1 MIVAENITKSYTNGK
16 TVTPVLK
23 DVSLQINDGEFVV
36 ILGASGS
43 GKSTLL
49 SVLSGLEKADGG
61 KITVGGEALSEMTD
75 KQLTDFRKRTVGF
88 VFQQYFLL
96 PHLTV
101 EGNVKLGANLAA
113 NREYGEIIEA
123 VGLGEKSRRRPAELS
138 GGEQQRVS
146 IARALAKKPSLLFLD
161 EPTGALDE
169 ETGRSILD
177 YLTKLQAELKFTA
190 VMVTHNPFFADMAD
204 TVIKMN
210 SGRIAETYKNKTR
223 KTAYEIGW

>member
-1 MIVAENITKSYTNGK
+1 MILAQNITKANTNGK
-16 TVTPVLK
+16 TETPVLK
-23 DVSLQINDGEFVV
+23 GVSLEIQDGDFAV

-49 SVLSGLEKADGG
+49 SVLSGLEKADSGR
-61 KITVGGEALSEMTD
+61 VEVNGECLTDMTD

-101 EGNVKLGANLAA
+101 EGNVKLGAQLADNKA
-113 NREYGEIIEA
+113 YAEIIEA
-123 VGLGEKSRRRPAELS
+123 VGLGEKRNRRPAELS

-146 IARALAKKPSLLFLD
+146 IARALAKNPKVLFLD

-169 ETGRSILD
+169 ETGRSVLD
-177 YLTKLQAELKFTA
+177 YLARLQAEKGFTA
-190 VMVTHNPFFADMAD
+190 VMVTHNPFVADMAG

-210 SGRIAETYKNKTR
+210 SGKIAETYKNQTR

>member
-23 DVSLQINDGEFVV
+23 EVSLQINDGEFVV

-49 SVLSGLEKADGG
+49 SVLSGLEKADSG
-61 KITVGGEALSEMTD
+61 KITVGGEELSEMTD

-101 EGNVKLGANLAA
+101 EGNVRLGANLANNQDYA
-113 NREYGEIIEA
+113 KIIEA

-138 GGEQQRVS
+138 GGEQQ
-146 IARALAKKPSLLFLD
+146 
-161 EPTGALDE
+161 
-169 ETGRSILD
+169 
-177 YLTKLQAELKFTA
+177 
-190 VMVTHNPFFADMAD
+190 
-204 TVIKMN
+204 
-210 SGRIAETYKNKTR
+210 
-223 KTAYEIGW
+223 